1 MSEVLAVRS
10 EYRIQ
15 QWTQII
21 EECRCSGLSNR
32 EFCRR
37 HDICEKTYCY
47 WLRRVRKAA
56 ILRAESEQPSLVPLE
71 NDSTELR
78 DSLEG
83 CGLEAV
89 RSHRHGYGCGTA
101 EIDST
106 AMIDL
111 SRVRNYYVACG
122 YTDLRRGIDGLASI
136 VTQQY

>member
-56 ILRAESEQPSLVPLE
+56 ILRAKSEQPSLVPLE

-83 CGLEAV
+83 CLEIHFRGA
-89 RSHRHGYGCGTA
+89 A
-101 EIDST
+101 LK
-106 AMIDL
+106 L
-111 SRVRNYYVACG
+111 SGATDMDTVAA
-122 YTDLRRGIDGLASI
+122 LLKSI
-136 VTQQY
+136 QRL